1 MSVLSR
7 IAGLSRT
14 IEFGYPRAVYELA
27 RDREALDDARTA
39 PEGSALRRNLAD
51 TRSSF
56 RQSQKLVDDWHREL
70 AELGELV
77 FKHLPTVAARLRI
90 VSPVTGTVQG
100 TPGDVDALVGELR
113 TIQAAAAQAEMGL
126 QGKPKTYLTSWAEIL
141 DALGLKKDQRTK
153 VVKFNKDFVGPIVV
167 EKQGAQ
173 PRVELSTLLA
183 WYNGVEARFQ
193 ELQQRHRDKQATM
206 ADQYGYGSEGTV
218 VPEIS
223 GSVKRRR
230 RDAKR

>member
-1 MSVLSR
+1 MSQFSR

-14 IEFGYPRAVYELA
+14 IEYGYPDAVGCLA
-27 RDREALDDARTA
+27 RDQELLQQFKSDPDAR
-39 PEGSALRRNLAD
+39 SNY
-51 TRSSF
+51 
-56 RQSQKLVDDWHREL
+56 RQSKRLVADWHREL

-77 FKHLPTVAARLRI
+77 FRHLPDVAARLRI

-141 DALGLKKDQRTK
+141 DALGLKKDQRGK
-153 VVKFNKDFVGPIVV
+153 VAKFNKDFDGPIVV

-183 WYNGVEARFQ
+183 WYNGLEARFH
-193 ELQQRHRDKQATM
+193 ELSQRQRDRQATI
-206 ADQYGYGSEGTV
+206 ADQYSYGSEGTV

-223 GSVKRRR
+223 GAVKRRR